1 MSETRALS
9 NLAARCFKSHGPIL
23 HVGGASVAE
32 LSNRYGTPL
41 FLYDRNA
48 LDRRLDA
55 LAAALPHF
63 EIFYSVKANPTLAIL
78 RHFVLRGCGLEI
90 ASAGEFM
97 QALAAGCHPESI
109 FMAGPGKTN
118 SDLELALSGNIG
130 EIHIESA
137 GEAAR

>member
-1 MSETRALS
+1 MSDTRALS
-9 NLAARCFKSHGPIL
+9 NLAARCFKSHGPVL

-78 RHFVLRGCGLEI
+78 RHFVLRGCGLQI
-90 ASAGEFM
+90 ASAGGFLE
-97 QALAAGCHPESI
+97 ALAAGCTADTI
-109 FMAGPGKTN
+109 FFAGPGEKGRE
-118 SDLELALSGNIG
+118 LELA
-130 EIHIESA
+130 
-137 GEAAR
+137 

>member
-9 NLAARCFKSHGPIL
+9 NLAARCFKSHGPVL

-90 ASAGEFM
+90 ASAGGFM
-97 QALAAGCHPESI
+97 MAVAAGCAPDPTL
-109 FMAGPGKTN
+109 FPGPGKT
-118 SDLELALSGNIG
+118 DREFGVTFIG
-130 EIHIESA
+130 
-137 GEAAR
+137 